1 MQTIGFTPTLNGIG
15 NSQGAQTIP
24 PLFSWVL
31 GKSKGWD
38 SCKRSTRENLSSHM
52 IQKSKMSMKFMFL
65 TRKKNDP
72 PNNKFSTKSS
82 SVGESYGQNP
92 TNSLIWYI
100 VWRFYGNS
108 CPWIKVLSA
117 LQTKSQVKT
126 RWRQPMSWNPWD
138 VFERRPTK
146 YEQNLYQNID
156 VYLVIFVVS
165 LLVAIPKKNLVNS
178 EGEAWQ
184 IGKSPFLFAHPWGT
198 TSPSRWR
205 WALWSQRFET
215 SSDRHQQITRRRWQ
229 TTVVV
234 VVVDFFCGIQERR
247 KQSKTI
253 NPAWSG
259 SLLIMISM
267 IFFNEF
273 HMIDT
278 SSLCSFIGEYSV
290 SKTVEFIKMLG
301 FLDARLISRHPAQRD
316 AEHRFGGPR
325 TN

>member
-1 MQTIGFTPTLNGIG
+1 MVFHAHELKYFHHSKLSHEWKPDGDNP
-15 NSQGAQTIP
+15 
-24 PLFSWVL
+24 WVEIHETFL
-31 GKSKGWD
+31 KEDPQSMNKICIKHWCWFRD
-38 SCKRSTRENLSSHM
+38 MSC
-52 IQKSKMSMKFMFL
+52 
-65 TRKKNDP
+65 
-72 PNNKFSTKSS
+72 S
-82 SVGESYGQNP
+82 SV
-92 TNSLIWYI
+92 
-100 VWRFYGNS
+100 S
-108 CPWIKVLSA
+108 CYT
-117 LQTKSQVKT
+117 Q
-126 RWRQPMSWNPWD
+126 
-138 VFERRPTK
+138 
-146 YEQNLYQNID
+146 
-156 VYLVIFVVS
+156 
-165 LLVAIPKKNLVNS
+165 KNFVNS